1 MNRAKFIC
9 KILFYITFLLGLL
22 YLLTVLY
29 SSACLITGWGTNIY
43 GEGKYLH
50 ILYPFTQTP
59 FLNVDNNTAYKLFS
73 YLLPLSFY
81 ALFFLQAS
89 QVFKAFTKPK
99 LFAIPNLGQ
108 LKRYYWLN
116 LLLPL
121 VGTVVASFFVEV
133 EGSIAILIGVH
144 FILGIFAFL
153 LAEIFRQGLKL
164 QNEQDL
170 YI

>member
-108 LKRYYWLN
+108 LKRFYWLN
-116 LLLPL
+116 LLLP
-121 VGTVVASFFVEV
+121 VISTVAASVFVPI
-133 EGSIAILIGVH
+133 EGIITILIGVH

>member
-9 KILFYITFLLGLL
+9 KILFNITFLLGLL

-29 SSACLITGWGTNIY
+29 ASVCLVTGWGISAY
-43 GEGKYLH
+43 GEGKFLRIH
-50 ILYPFTQTP
+50 YPFTQKA
-59 FLNVDNNTAYKLFS
+59 FLLVENNASYKIFS
-73 YLLPLSFY
+73 FLLPLSFY
-81 ALFFLQAS
+81 TLFFLQVS
-89 QVFKAFTKPK
+89 QVFKVFTKPK
-99 LFAIPNLGQ
+99 QFTIPNLSQ
-108 LKRYYWLN
+108 LKRFYWLN

-121 VGTVVASFFVEV
+121 MGTVAASFFVPIDDN
-133 EGSIAILIGVH
+133 IALLIGVH